1 MRAFDQLQTVVSGAY
16 VGLVISALLVSFG
29 VIFVAELGDK
39 SQLMAMTYA
48 IRYRWWVVLLGIT
61 VATTAVHAVSVLFG
75 HVLGLSIPTD
85 LMTIV
90 GGLAMLLFGFWT
102 LRGDSLD
109 TDESDKADRVKKSV
123 LFAVIGSFF
132 LAELG
137 DKTMLATITLAT
149 DHNWVGVWIGSTVGM
164 VAADALAIA
173 VGAVLGRKL
182 PEKAIAYGAAALFF
196 VFAAWLTTD
205 GLVTANNFIVTMATI
220 TAVAMIVSAGTWYVH
235 SHREQNRAAERERL
249 LAEPDPEA
257 GLPGE
262 HPAGLVADR
271 PVATATD

>member
-1 MRAFDQLQTVVSGAY
+1 MRLFDQLQTVVSGAY

-235 SHREQNRAAERERL
+235 SHREQIRAAERERL
-249 LAEPDPEA
+249 LAEPESEA
-257 GLPGE
+257 DLPGE
-262 HPAGLVADR
+262 HPAGLVAER

>member
-1 MRAFDQLQTVVSGAY
+1 MRRFDQLPTVESGAY
-16 VGLVISALLVSFG
+16 VGVVISALIVSFG

-61 VATTAVHAVSVLFG
+61 VATTTVHAVSVLFG

-85 LMTIV
+85 LMTIA

-109 TDESDKADRVKKSV
+109 IDESDKADRVKKSV
-123 LFAVIGSFF
+123 VLAVIGSFF

-149 DHNWVGVWIGSTVGM
+149 DHNWAGVWIGSTVGM

-182 PEKAIAYGAAALFF
+182 PEKAISYGAAALFF

-205 GLVTANNFIVTMATI
+205 GLVAADSFIVTMATI

-235 SHREQNRAAERERL
+235 SHLEQKQAAECERL
-249 LAEPDPEA
+249 LAEPE
-257 GLPGE
+257 PGFPDE
-262 HPAGLVADR
+262 HPVGFLAGR
-271 PVATATD
+271 PVVAATD

>member
-1 MRAFDQLQTVVSGAY
+1 MRPFDQLQTVVSGAY

-235 SHREQNRAAERERL
+235 SHREQIRAAERERL
-249 LAEPDPEA
+249 LAEPESEA
-257 GLPGE
+257 DLPGE
-262 HPAGLVADR
+262 HPAGLVAER